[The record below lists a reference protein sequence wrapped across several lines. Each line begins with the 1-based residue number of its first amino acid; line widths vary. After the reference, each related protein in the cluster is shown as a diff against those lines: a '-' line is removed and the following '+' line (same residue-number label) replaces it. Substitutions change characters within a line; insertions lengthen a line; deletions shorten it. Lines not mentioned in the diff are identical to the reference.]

1 MHCSVRWHHVRA
13 SFALLW
19 FSTCH
24 CQQQS
29 GIFYLIVLI
38 ALISDLTTQLTA
50 SAPHTNDTMH
60 SLSLILVSTRWFHC
74 SPSPSS
80 DPPFA
85 SSVPTFDHHIL
96 YFIII
101 QTIPHTRLCL
111 NWLGFF
117 LFVLFVLFLTF
128 VSVCCLAWFCF
139 SSLNWWWCINFF
151 LTCLLLDGNFIF
163 KFIFSIC
170 VNVLVVVGWL
180 VALSFF

>member
-50 SAPHTNDTMH
+50 IAPHTNDTMH

-85 SSVPTFDHHIL
+85 SSVPTFRPPHYFFHHYL
-96 YFIII
+96 NYSTHTSLSKLAWLFSFCAFCAF
-101 QTIPHTRLCL
+101 PHICICL
-111 NWLGFF
+111 LSR
-117 LFVLFVLFLTF
+117 FVLLLESVLMMMH
-128 VSVCCLAWFCF
+128 
-139 SSLNWWWCINFF
+139 
-151 LTCLLLDGNFIF
+151 
-163 KFIFSIC
+163 
-170 VNVLVVVGWL
+170 
-180 VALSFF
+180 